1 MELKRKNTTYSEAD
15 EALLIAPLM
24 ELKIAMSI
32 IAVPLVEAFNRTAY
46 GIENA
51 FASVICNV
59 FISFNRTA
67 YGIEK

>member
-1 MELKRKNTTYSEAD
+1 
-15 EALLIAPLM
+15 M